1 MNLSRTARIVLWGFM
16 GFGLSFIYVPLMLV
30 VINSF
35 NKNKSFNWPPTG
47 FTTMWWTKAAANSG
61 VKDAILL
68 SVLTASLAT
77 IIALILGSLAAAA
90 IARYNFFGRDVI
102 SLMFVLPIAL
112 PGIVTGI
119 ALNNV
124 FTNFFGGLTFFTII
138 IGHATFCVVVVFNN
152 VAARYRRMGATF
164 EEASMDLG
172 ANRLTTFRLVTFP
185 MIRNALVAGALLSF
199 GLSFDEIKVILT
211 SKEIAAM
218 KNIAIVGLMGMAT
231 FTDNQEQLQ
240 KEFEML
246 KNLSNEEDDYIN
258 WYKNHLLIT
267 YYLKSK
273 NIPFVWN
280 GTFIGTDYTDENR
293 FDGDYKKYSDLHE
306 HANKSEN
313 QIYAKKL
320 YKHLE
325 KIGII
330 KN

>member
-1 MNLSRTARIVLWGFM
+1 M

-47 FTTMWWTKAAANSG
+47 FTTMWWTKAASNSG
-61 VKDAILL
+61 VKDAIFL
-68 SVLTASLAT
+68 SILTASLAT

-102 SLMFVLPIAL
+102 SLLFVLPIAL

-152 VAARYRRMGATF
+152 VAARYRRMGASF

-199 GLSFDEIKVILT
+199 GLSFDEI
-211 SKEIAAM
+211 
-218 KNIAIVGLMGMAT
+218 IVTT
-231 FTDNQEQLQ
+231 FTAGAGQTTLPIWIFQNLFRPNQAPIVNVVAAALIIVSIVPIY
-240 KEFEML
+240 
-246 KNLSNEEDDYIN
+246 LSQRLTQER
-258 WYKNHLLIT
+258 K
-267 YYLKSK
+267 
-273 NIPFVWN
+273 
-280 GTFIGTDYTDENR
+280 
-293 FDGDYKKYSDLHE
+293 
-306 HANKSEN
+306 
-313 QIYAKKL
+313 
-320 YKHLE
+320 
-325 KIGII
+325 
-330 KN
+330 